1 MSQGQAAYVTEPVWS
16 DVQRGVHAA
25 REVLERQERQQVVA
39 IAVIS
44 GTGNGMPVGCVCV
57 RDGTTCPN
65 AVIGLRIS

>member
-16 DVQRGVHAA
+16 DIQRGVHAA

-44 GTGNGMPVGCVCV
+44 GTGNDMPVGCV
-57 RDGTTCPN
+57 RDGTTYPN
-65 AVIGLRIS
+65 AAIGLRIS